1 MLFRSLPLSR
11 SYVNYMGTW
20 AYSMSCPVVR
30 DGWNMGTLYIE
41 YIYDS
46 IDRSLPTGFYDGR
59 AMLYIMDAESERLV
73 LKPKGMGQR
82 DAGHLNLEDF
92 YRANNIVEPDIR
104 AEVAECVQTGRNVLF
119 YHKIRGKSSLNYMWA
134 INGGALYLIGYVPV
148 EAIQQ
153 EGRTVNQNILIVVVV
168 MLAAFFLCC
177 ALYFLNQRQQDKIRK
192 EQEKEREIHNQ
203 RLAEALQSAQIAS
216 NLKTT

>member
-1 MLFRSLPLSR
+1 M
-11 SYVNYMGTW
+11 
-20 AYSMSCPVVR
+20 
-30 DGWNMGTLYIE
+30 
-41 YIYDS
+41 
-46 IDRSLPTGFYDGR
+46 
-59 AMLYIMDAESERLV
+59 

-203 RLAEALQSAQIAS
+203 RSEEHTSELQSPS
-216 NLKTT
+216 